1 MWTRFRC
8 GHFRVACHKTQQHLR
23 WFRSEKPPAAGLHPL
38 AFLACMGGACAG
50 LSFSSMLDDVTHFVQ
65 FQSFQSFHLGFSTA
79 LPGSSLGAM
88 AATVASTS
96 PQRLQSFNAIV
107 EAAPC
112 GHHFSTISR
121 SAMFGARVGL
131 RTAWHLWLLLASN
144 ASGAILGAMS
154 ISSDS
159 VMLAMFLPFVSF
171 SLLAA
176 MMIPAFWAFGCFGA
190 AGLVTGTVGGA
201 ALASGTAV
209 TAARLSARQA
219 AVRSAMV
226 FGTLASPVVVATSV
240 ACGLAPNVLDM
251 LPEGFDNGRPGGQI
265 DWQSKRARFR
275 EV

>member
-1 MWTRFRC
+1 
-8 GHFRVACHKTQQHLR
+8 
-23 WFRSEKPPAAGLHPL
+23 
-38 AFLACMGGACAG
+38 MGGACAG

-88 AATVASTS
+88 AAAVASTS

-107 EAAPC
+107 EAAPS

-131 RTAWHLWLLLASN
+131 RAAWHLWLLLAGN

-176 MMIPAFWAFGCFGA
+176 MIPAFWAFGCFGA